1 MCGRFTLLLTPELL
15 AVVYEVSAPAS
26 QEPRY
31 NIAPTQEVLVVREE
45 PAGNRIIGPLRWG
58 LVPHW
63 AKEISIGS
71 KLINA
76 RCETIHEKSSFRHAI
91 RSRRCIIP
99 ASGYFEWA
107 ASSSGKLPHYITMR
121 DESPMSLAGIWETW
135 KAPDGK
141 SLETV
146 ALLTTRANSMLA
158 AIHDRMPVILHP
170 GEFALWL
177 DRTATDPHKLERLY
191 QPFPSER
198 IQAWPVSKAVNN
210 AAHNSAEC
218 IQPLT
223 VPP

>member
-1 MCGRFTLLLTPELL
+1 MRSLHIIANAGTASRRIRGIRSCQSG
-15 AVVYEVSAPAS
+15 APVQHSTHAGGVGGTRGTCR
-26 QEPRY
+26 QPDYRA
-31 NIAPTQEVLVVREE
+31 APL
-45 PAGNRIIGPLRWG
+45 G